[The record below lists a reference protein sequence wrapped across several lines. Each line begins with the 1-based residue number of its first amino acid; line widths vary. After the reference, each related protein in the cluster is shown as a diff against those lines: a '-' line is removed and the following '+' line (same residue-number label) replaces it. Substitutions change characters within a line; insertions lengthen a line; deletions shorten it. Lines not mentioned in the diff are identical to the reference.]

1 MSDILSLSLA
11 EVAAAIRTKKLSSV
25 EATRACLERLHH
37 IQPKTNCVISFE
49 DDEALKAARAADRMR
64 GKSARL
70 GPLHGVPLA
79 HKDMLPQGASRQA
92 ARRFRDYRPGITAVV
107 ERIQRAGAVWLG
119 NSTWRS
125 LLLIPPGTT
134 IFGHCRNPWN
144 TAHHWRLVELLGRRA
159 AARVLW
165 VSGPIRAARCVCLP
179 LPTASSD

>member
-64 GKSARL
+64 AKSARL

-79 HKDMLPQGASRQA
+79 HKDMYYRKGRITKTNVQV
-92 ARRFRDYRPGITAVV
+92 RREF
-107 ERIQRAGAVWLG
+107 
-119 NSTWRS
+119 
-125 LLLIPPGTT
+125 
-134 IFGHCRNPWN
+134 
-144 TAHHWRLVELLGRRA
+144 
-159 AARVLW
+159 
-165 VSGPIRAARCVCLP
+165 P
-179 LPTASSD
+179 LR